1 MMTTINISG
10 PRISPN
16 NILLS
21 LFDVEVAN
29 ATTVDFEG
37 AEQ

>member
-1 MMTTINISG
+1 MSG

-16 NILLS
+16 NIWFS
-21 LFDVEVAN
+21 LFYVEAAN